1 MRPIKLS
8 MTAFGPYKATE
19 IIDFTELDSHRLF
32 VISGATGA
40 GKTTIFDGICY
51 ALYGLASGEDRTDS
65 RAMRSDF
72 ADDSV
77 QTGVEL
83 VFEVRGRQFRVL
95 RQIPYTKAGNKSET
109 SGRCELVEVTNNG
122 EIPAVDRQIVT
133 EINQK
138 IESLI
143 GFTYAQ
149 FSQIIMLPQGEFRKF
164 LTSDTD
170 NKEAILRKIFKTE
183 PYRQLVDRLKVQ
195 RDDLKVEWERERQ
208 SFDGLIRRIP
218 SAVPHRDS
226 LLFRSLEND
235 QPNIY
240 QIVEGLD
247 NELVYYGN
255 KIKENQK
262 KYEEAYARHTEVQ
275 TSYHAA
281 KMINQLFDDLERKE
295 NLARQIAEKQPIL
308 EQKERSLE
316 RAEQA
321 ASIEGIELQ
330 YAELKKEW
338 LAQKEA
344 VERSKKEAEQAKDSF
359 TTAELEK
366 GRIEERQDER
376 ERLQTKLTSL
386 RQYVPVV
393 ITLKEKQA
401 DLHNMKKSVEILHTD
416 MSSINGRLTEKRNEV
431 SRLANEVEKTER
443 EVENYEQVVDEVNEL
458 KTKIALMA
466 DYEKL
471 RQKHE
476 AAKQAAEEQAL
487 YFNQLKR
494 EFFLLEQ
501 RWLDNQASLLAHTL
515 QDGKPCPVCGS
526 THHPTKMGSQEE
538 NLSLSKDLVEA
549 ERLKLSKHETT
560 YRNQLAAS
568 EAVGLQAEEKKRQL
582 DAQKIEATYDELLA
596 VQKGLEERLHQMRQK
611 RSTLTT
617 LKQQW
622 KKGTGEQEHLQ
633 IDKEAAERK
642 LVDEQAILGKAQARY
657 EQLVESVPPEYR
669 DAAFLEQQIA
679 ALEKAKR
686 ELDELFSAVQKRYEE
701 SKERLTK
708 AAATEQFSVQ
718 ALEQLH
724 FRKENAEK
732 QFKGAL
738 QLAGFQSMEDYKEAV
753 LTAQERKDLRNAI
766 QEFKQ
771 KAHAT
776 KEMILSLRQQVE
788 GKAKS
793 DITAIEAM
801 TEELKKEYEMAL
813 GNYHASVASEKAL
826 SESKGQ
832 LLKSSDNL
840 VGLEKK
846 IGKVSELYD
855 LLRGQNRLKLSFER
869 FIQID
874 YLERIVA
881 SANSRLREMSNGQ
894 YELIR
899 SDRQEA
905 RGKQSGLGLDIYDA
919 YTGQNRDVKTLS
931 GGEKFNASLC
941 LALGMS
947 DVIQSF
953 QGSVSIETMFIDEG
967 FGTLDSES
975 LQKAIDALIDLQRS
989 GRMIGV
995 ISHVDE
1001 LKAAFP
1007 AILEVTKSKE
1017 GYSKTVFFIK

>member
-19 IIDFTELDSHRLF
+19 VIDFTELDSHRLF

-83 VFEVRGRQFRVL
+83 LFEVRGRRYRVL
-95 RQIPYTKAGNKSET
+95 RQIPYTKAGNRSET
-109 SGRCELVEVTNNG
+109 PGRCELVEVSNNG
-122 EIPAVDRQIVT
+122 EIPAVDRQIVS

-138 IESLI
+138 IEGLI

-226 LLFRSLEND
+226 LLFRSLENE

-247 NELVYYGN
+247 DELVYYGN

-262 KYEEAYARHTEVQ
+262 KYEDAYARHAEVQ

-330 YAELKKEW
+330 YAELRKEW

-344 VERSKKEAEQAKDSF
+344 VERSKKEAVQARELFAS
-359 TTAELEK
+359 AELEK
-366 GRIEERQDER
+366 GKIEERQDER
-376 ERLQTKLTSL
+376 EHLQTELTSL

-401 DLHNMKKSVEILHTD
+401 ELDSMKKRVEILHSN
-416 MSSINGRLTEKRNEV
+416 MSNINDRLTEKRNEV
-431 SRLANEVEKTER
+431 IRLANEVEKIER
-443 EVENYEQVVDEVNEL
+443 EVEGYEQVVDEVNEL
-458 KTKIALMA
+458 KTKITLMA

-476 AAKQAAEEQAL
+476 TAKQAVEEEAIH
-487 YFNQLKR
+487 FNQLQR
-494 EFFLLEQ
+494 EFLLLEQ
-501 RWLDNQASLLAHTL
+501 RWFDNQASLLAHTL

-526 THHPTKMGSQEE
+526 TDHPTKMDGQED
-538 NLSLSKDLVEA
+538 LSLSKDLVEA
-549 ERLKLSKHETT
+549 ERLKLSKHETM

-568 EAVGLQAEEKKRQL
+568 EAVGLQLEEKKRQL
-582 DAQKIEATYDELLA
+582 DAQKIEDTYDELLA
-596 VQKGLEERLHQMRQK
+596 VQKGLEERLIQMRQK
-611 RSTLTT
+611 RTTLTT
-617 LKQQW
+617 LKKQW
-622 KKGTGEQEHLQ
+622 KDGAGEQDQLQ
-633 IDKEAAERK
+633 IEKETAERK
-642 LVDEQAILGKAQARY
+642 LVEEQATLGKLQARF

-669 DAAFLEQQIA
+669 DAAFLEKQIA

-686 ELDELFSAVQKRYEE
+686 ELDELFSVVQKRYEE

-708 AAATEQFSVQ
+708 AAAAEQFSVQ
-718 ALEQLH
+718 ALEQRLL
-724 FRKENAEK
+724 RKENAEK
-732 QFKGAL
+732 QFKEAL
-738 QLAGFQSMEDYKEAV
+738 QLAGFLTMEDYKEAA

-793 DITAIEAM
+793 DITAIAAM
-801 TEELKKEYEMAL
+801 TEKLKKEYEMAL

-826 SESKGQ
+826 SESKDQ
-832 LLKSSDNL
+832 LLKSSGNL

-941 LALGMS
+941 IALGMS

-1017 GYSKTVFFIK
+1017 GYSKTAFFIK